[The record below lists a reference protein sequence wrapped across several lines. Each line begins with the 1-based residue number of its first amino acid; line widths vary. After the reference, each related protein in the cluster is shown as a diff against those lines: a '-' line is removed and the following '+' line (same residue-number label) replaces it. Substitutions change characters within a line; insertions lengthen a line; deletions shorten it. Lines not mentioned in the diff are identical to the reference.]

1 MIEEI
6 TKEEWEQLPV
16 QAQQEVRDF
25 FLFIREKYTKKDTI
39 KTNKKKRIFEAKIPS
54 KSTLQ
59 AMVEIKEG
67 QVKRFSSVD
76 DLMADLH
83 AKD

>member
-16 QAQQEVRDF
+16 QAQREVRDF